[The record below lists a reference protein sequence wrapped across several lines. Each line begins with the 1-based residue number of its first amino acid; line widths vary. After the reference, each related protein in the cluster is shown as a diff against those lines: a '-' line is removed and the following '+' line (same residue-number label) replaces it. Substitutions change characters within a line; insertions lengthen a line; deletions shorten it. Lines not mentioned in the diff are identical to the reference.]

1 MNGVWL
7 TRSSPQRD
15 IDEVDIAL
23 PVHIK
28 DILNQFFI
36 VVGLIF
42 ILSFVS
48 PVVLAVIVPLVLL
61 FIFIQTAYLRSSRQ
75 LKRLAAVNRSHSVTF
90 GHIRPHSATFGHIWS
105 NLVTFRRI

>member
-1 MNGVWL
+1 MCLVNKIF
-7 TRSSPQRD
+7 PQRD

-75 LKRLAAVNRSHSVTF
+75 LKRLAAVNRLHSD
-90 GHIRPHSATFGHIWS
+90 
-105 NLVTFRRI
+105 TFRQGGEKLSCESCPQVPSQLAH